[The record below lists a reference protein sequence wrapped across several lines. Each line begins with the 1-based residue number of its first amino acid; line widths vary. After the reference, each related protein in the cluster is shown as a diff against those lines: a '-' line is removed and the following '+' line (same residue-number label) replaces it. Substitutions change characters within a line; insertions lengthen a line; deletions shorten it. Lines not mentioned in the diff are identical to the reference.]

1 MIQNDLVTRS
11 VATEHPRDAPE
22 QFTSHDA
29 VTPDMAPAQEVPL
42 LDIMFLDQLA
52 DDIGPDS
59 TSEVMRMFLEEGPE
73 RLNAIR
79 HAMAAGL
86 IQLIRRE
93 AHALTGAAR
102 NLGLTRIGVAAST
115 LQQMSERDVP
125 DATCFR
131 TLSDAFRETL
141 PLAADWATAHETLT
155 LPTG

>member
-1 MIQNDLVTRS
+1 MNKP
-11 VATEHPRDAPE
+11 ATFLYE
-22 QFTSHDA
+22 QS
-29 VTPDMAPAQEVPL
+29 
-42 LDIMFLDQLA
+42 
-52 DDIGPDS
+52 DDGIA
-59 TSEVMRMFLEEGPE
+59 TITLNRPE